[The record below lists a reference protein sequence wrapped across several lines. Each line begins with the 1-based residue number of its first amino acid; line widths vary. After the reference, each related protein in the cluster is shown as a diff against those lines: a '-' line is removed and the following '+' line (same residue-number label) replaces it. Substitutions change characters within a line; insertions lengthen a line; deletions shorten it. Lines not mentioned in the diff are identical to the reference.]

1 MNEKER
7 KKIIQ
12 ESRKFGSISLRHQI
26 LRVHKNGAKFP
37 ISKSYVDD
45 ELLDPEV
52 SYTLILIPE
61 AKIAAKT
68 NVALTFFKRRSG
80 PHLFYSYPEDALNN
94 IEKENLEE
102 IMTLSFK
109 ERFFHHQSS
118 AISSINYY
126 FEIHSEWA
134 RGNKEMLMISV
145 MLNQKISQAIEE
157 VIKSLCIDFES
168 QISSTQN
175 MFKALYINELESF
188 SDEEQTDIIKFSEQL
203 RAVLQEFYKKI
214 KILQRRKNAKYIL
227 TVSMEIEKKLDLN
240 QIAQKIEGAEFN
252 AEKFPGLVMKS
263 GDPSVTI
270 ILFSTGKMVI
280 TGLKSSTEAE
290 QVVDKA
296 INKIRDIGA
305 KITSRKIAI
314 ESVK

>member
-102 IMTLSFK
+102 LMTLSFK

-118 AISSINYY
+118 TISSINYY
-126 FEIHSEWA
+126 FEILSEWA

-175 MFKALYINELESF
+175 MFKALYMNELESF
-188 SDEEQTDIIKFSEQL
+188 SDEEQTDITKLSEEL
-203 RAVLQEFYKKI
+203 RAALQEFYKKI
-214 KILQRRKNAKYIL
+214 KILQRRKNAKYIV
-227 TVSMEIEKKLDLN
+227 TVSMEIEKSLDLN
-240 QIAQKIEGAEFN
+240 EITQKIEGTEFN

-263 GDPSVTI
+263 EDPSVTI

-280 TGLKSSTEAE
+280 TGLKSSAEVE

-296 INKIRDIGA
+296 IKKIRDVGA
-305 KITSRKIAI
+305 NITSRKIAI